1 MYTEYCDFNATNMN
15 SIRFPTLENENSR
28 TWIYPTNYPIR
39 NYQRE
44 ICEAALFQNTL
55 VCLPTGLGKTLIAAV
70 IMYNFNRWYPNGKI
84 VFVAPTKPLVTQQV
98 EACYNIVG
106 IPEEETAHLDGHISS
121 EKRVGLWK
129 EKNVFF
135 CTPQIFANDL
145 KTGVCE
151 AREIVCVIVDEA
163 HKATS
168 GYAYTIAIE
177 ELSKVHN
184 HFRVL
189 ALSATPGSE
198 ARKIQNVSIFH
209 IPTFFLT
216 LL

>member
-1 MYTEYCDFNATNMN
+1 M
-15 SIRFPTLENENSR
+15 
-28 TWIYPTNYPIR
+28 R

-98 EACYNIVG
+98 KACYNIVG
-106 IPEEETAHLDGHISS
+106 IPEEETAHLDGNISS
-121 EKRVGLWK
+121 EKRIRLWK

-145 KTGVCE
+145 QTRVCE

-198 ARKIQNVSIFH
+198 ARKIQSVSIL
-209 IPTFFLT
+209 PPCFFVTVL
-216 LL
+216 

>member
-1 MYTEYCDFNATNMN
+1 MS
-15 SIRFPTLENENSR
+15 SIQFPTLEIENSR

-39 NYQRE
+39 DYQRE

-98 EACYNIVG
+98 KACYDIVG
-106 IPEEETAHLDGHISS
+106 IPEEITAHMDGSTSS
-121 EKRVGLWK
+121 ENRISIWK

-135 CTPQIFANDL
+135 CTPHILANDL
-145 KTGVCE
+145 QKGICD
-151 AREIVCVIVDEA
+151 AKGIVCVIVDEA

-198 ARKIQNVSIFH
+198 ARKIQVVSVIH
-209 IPTFFLT
+209 IYTCSLHCYE
-216 LL
+216 